1 MSLDADTIE
10 AEASQIVSDPETL
23 RSFLAVHRAVLL
35 LIDHPREDR
44 DAAIALRIK
53 DAP

>member
-1 MSLDADTIE
+1 MTVDTIE
-10 AEASQIVSDPETL
+10 AEASQIASDPDTL
-23 RSFLAVHRAVLL
+23 RQFLAVHSAVRL

-44 DAAIALRIK
+44 DAAAIALRIK